1 VFLDRD
7 GTLIEDVGYPR
18 DPASV
23 RLLTGAPAALR
34 RFRDRGLRL
43 VVVSNQSG
51 IGRGLITQEE
61 ADAVHARFVELLD
74 GEGVQLDDVRYCP
87 HAPDEGCACRKPA
100 PTLMLDAAT
109 QLGLDLED
117 SFAIGDQPRDLE
129 SARAAGCRTLVFLG
143 ADQDAGLD
151 ASVRL
156 ARDWHEA
163 QDIVLEALDAA

>member
-1 VFLDRD
+1 
-7 GTLIEDVGYPR
+7 
-18 DPASV
+18 
-23 RLLTGAPAALR
+23 
-34 RFRDRGLRL
+34 
-43 VVVSNQSG
+43 
-51 IGRGLITQEE
+51 
-61 ADAVHARFVELLD
+61 
-74 GEGVQLDDVRYCP
+74 
-87 HAPDEGCACRKPA
+87 
-100 PTLMLDAAT
+100 MLDAAT
-109 QLGLDLED
+109 QLGLDLEG